1 MRAFV
6 RVFDAQY
13 VRDDV
18 HPVVGD
24 SLRKPIDAL
33 QYYLVLVVVT
43 LALYHVIS
51 LFTLLYKLARKN
63 GVSPWYGYVLGGTF
77 YMAFIML
84 GAGFFV
90 GGFHPNLK
98 AIHDSRVG
106 LNQDGIYGKTH
117 SDRSKA
123 LEGLSFTSASL
134 FFAVFRHAAAT
145 DATGGVADGV
155 VGVDCEEFSV
165 FQRRE

>member
-43 LALYHVIS
+43 LGCI
-51 LFTLLYKLARKN
+51 T
-63 GVSPWYGYVLGGTF
+63 
-77 YMAFIML
+77 
-84 GAGFFV
+84 
-90 GGFHPNLK
+90 
-98 AIHDSRVG
+98 
-106 LNQDGIYGKTH
+106 
-117 SDRSKA
+117 
-123 LEGLSFTSASL
+123 
-134 FFAVFRHAAAT
+134 
-145 DATGGVADGV
+145 
-155 VGVDCEEFSV
+155 
-165 FQRRE
+165 